1 MKISICSF
9 LNQYIYIYISSW
21 NSITNFTIAPRVY
34 LMRLWG
40 NFSAVSGLIDNFSSR
55 LLSLVQLKRR
65 RKIFFITLDK
75 ESASFLN
82 LICEPYL
89 WTVFAT
95 TLPVLFKKN
104 FCDIHQINTSQES
117 TGFLNLICELYS
129 PIQIRFRKP
138 TDIHRIN
145 TVHK

>member
-1 MKISICSF
+1 MKILICSF
-9 LNQYIYIYISSW
+9 LNQYIYIYILSW
-21 NSITNFTIAPRVY
+21 NSITNFTIAPRMY

-82 LICEPYL
+82 LICELYLWTVFSTTLPVLFIKFLRYPSNKYKSRIYWFFEPYL
-89 WTVFAT
+89 WTVF
-95 TLPVLFKKN
+95 VN
-104 FCDIHQINTSQES
+104 C
-117 TGFLNLICELYS
+117 
-129 PIQIRFRKP
+129 IRQYK
-138 TDIHRIN
+138 
-145 TVHK
+145 

>member
-9 LNQYIYIYISSW
+9 LNQYIHIYISSW

-82 LICEPYL
+82 LICELYLWTVFSTTLPVLFIKFLQYSSNKYKSRIYWFFEPYL
-89 WTVFAT
+89 WTVF
-95 TLPVLFKKN
+95 VN
-104 FCDIHQINTSQES
+104 C
-117 TGFLNLICELYS
+117 
-129 PIQIRFRKP
+129 IRQYK
-138 TDIHRIN
+138 
-145 TVHK
+145 